1 MTDDELRREFNEK
14 IAELKKR
21 IEKLERE
28 RTAEPDTRPDRNSEA
43 G

>member
-21 IEKLERE
+21 IEKLEQG
-28 RTAEPDTRPDRNSEA
+28 EA
-43 G
+43 PKLNG